1 MHFIPSYAFR
11 AYSARLRSR
20 HVDAPPH
27 KSLVVLAVGGP
38 NSQRLYR
45 RTLQAALPGVAG
57 DKARG
62 MSASPDQWRKRL
74 CAGVD
79 EAQRAII
86 HVRRTGAAN
95 WRYALLFRDWLRAN
109 DSRRDE
115 YAATKLRI
123 AEMHADDPHF
133 DGYARSKDFWFDHA
147 YEIAE
152 EWARE
157 VHWTAPVHRRAED

>member
-79 EAQRAII
+79 EAQHAII
-86 HVRRTGAAN
+86 HVRRTGAAS
-95 WRYALLFRDWLRAN
+95 WRYALLFRDWLRAEKAGSAG
-109 DSRRDE
+109 SRQG
-115 YAATKLRI
+115 AAAVSGVSESAGRWCG
-123 AEMHADDPHF
+123 A
-133 DGYARSKDFWFDHA
+133 
-147 YEIAE
+147 
-152 EWARE
+152 
-157 VHWTAPVHRRAED
+157 

>member
-86 HVRRTGAAN
+86 HVRRTGAAS
-95 WRYALLFRDWLRAN
+95 WRYALLFRDWLQAN
-109 DSRRDE
+109 DSWCDE
-115 YAATKLRI
+115 YAATRLRI
-123 AEMHADDPHF
+123 AEMHAGDPHF
-133 DGYARSKDFWFDHA
+133 DGYAGG
-147 YEIAE
+147 
-152 EWARE
+152 
-157 VHWTAPVHRRAED
+157 RRCHGVGCCVSCWRVWWGWVAQ